1 MTMNVVESVDMIQGQ
16 VKLPAPPKGVVAAL
30 VGGFEAVNARLELV
44 LLPLVL
50 DLALW
55 LGPHVS
61 IRPLIEGL
69 AAWLGRLPSAVGQDP
84 TTIENVRALQAVLA
98 DLAARYN
105 VLSGL
110 STYPLGV
117 PSLAAARA
125 PIGTPWGLAP
135 TWLVNSW
142 AVYFGL
148 WLATLLGGLLL
159 GALYLGGIA
168 QQVRDRRLSLRQL
181 LGQVWGDW
189 ARLLALGTLAVALV
203 LALGAPAL
211 LVSTFV
217 AQINA
222 ALGGLISLVAFTVV
236 MWVLLYGGFAVH
248 GILLRRRGLLG
259 ALWDSARLVQFSLP
273 QAAGLLVLLT
283 VVSSG
288 LGWVWNI
295 PAEESWLLLLGL
307 GGHALV
313 STALVAATFVFY
325 QDRFRWLTEMGQAL
339 QARAEAE
346 RKRSGERRQT

>member
-1 MTMNVVESVDMIQGQ
+1 MTMNVVESIDMVQGQ
-16 VKLPAPPKGVVAAL
+16 ANLPAPPKGIVAAL
-30 VGGFEAVNARLELV
+30 IGGFEAVNARLELV

-50 DLALW
+50 DLVLW
-55 LGPHVS
+55 LGPHIS
-61 IRPLIEGL
+61 IRPLLDGL
-69 AAWLGRLPSAVGQDP
+69 AAWLERLPTAAGQDP
-84 TTIENVRALQAVLA
+84 TAIENVRALQAVLT

-105 VLSGL
+105 VLSSL

-117 PSLAAARA
+117 PSLAAARS
-125 PIGTPWGLAP
+125 PVSTPWGAAP
-135 TWLVNSW
+135 TWLVSSW
-142 AVYFGL
+142 SLFLLVWFL
-148 WLATLLGGLLL
+148 CVLAGLLL
-159 GALYLGGIA
+159 GAVYLGGIA

-181 LGQVWGDW
+181 LSQVWGDW
-189 ARLLALGTLAVALV
+189 GRLAGLAALAVGLVLGLGT
-203 LALGAPAL
+203 PAL
-211 LVSTFV
+211 FMSTIA

-222 ALGGLISLVAFTVV
+222 VLGGIISLVGFTVV

-248 GILLRRRGLLG
+248 GMLLRRRGLLG
-259 ALWDSARLVQFSLP
+259 ALWDSARLVQLSLP

-295 PAEESWLLLLGL
+295 PAENSWLLLIGL

-325 QDRFRWLTEMGQAL
+325 QDRFRWMTEMGQAL

-346 RKRSGERRQT
+346 RRRQGERRQS